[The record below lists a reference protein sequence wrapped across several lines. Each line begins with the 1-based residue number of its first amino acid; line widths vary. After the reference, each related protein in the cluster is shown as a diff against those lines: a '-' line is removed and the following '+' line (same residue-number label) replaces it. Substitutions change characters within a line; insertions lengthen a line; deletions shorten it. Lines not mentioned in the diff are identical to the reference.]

1 MSSPQAATDE
11 LRAAHDVLAE
21 FYAERLDGALE
32 RMPVDQ
38 AVLGLFCQL
47 VVRSAVGLEVGD
59 IGCGTG
65 RLAPFLAAHGV
76 RPRGVDLSP
85 GMVDVARRDQPDVRF
100 DVADVRD
107 LPFGD
112 AELAGVVCWYSL
124 MYLPPQDRAPAL
136 AELHRVLLPGGHL
149 VTGFKA
155 GDGSHRRAGRTTG
168 TGVEFDI
175 WWYEP
180 GQLRQLFA
188 GAGFETVFWG
198 GEPADEEGTSEQG
211 YLLVRKPAL

>member
-1 MSSPQAATDE
+1 MSAPSDSTDE

-21 FYAERLDGALE
+21 FYAERLEGALE

-47 VVRSAVGLEVGD
+47 VVQAGHGVDVGD
-59 IGCGTG
+59 VGCGTG
-65 RLAPFLAAHGV
+65 RLAPFLAARGL

-85 GMVDVARRDQPDVRF
+85 GMVEVARRDQPGFTF
-100 DVADVRD
+100 DVADVRG

-112 AELAGVVCWYSL
+112 GELAGVVAWYSL
-124 MYLPPQDRAPAL
+124 MFLPPEDRASAL
-136 AELHRVLLPGGHL
+136 AELHRVLCPGGHL

-175 WWYEP
+175 WWHEP
-180 GQLRQLFA
+180 GQLRRLFA
-188 GAGFETVFWG
+188 DAGFETVFWG
-198 GEPADEEGTSEQG
+198 GEPADVEGHSEQG
-211 YLLVRKPAL
+211 YLLVRKPLG